1 MLKLLDDGSSMG
13 RCFMS
18 VTCSRKVGSHIIV
31 SLFVL
36 QKGREKGRCVC
47 IHAEL

>member
-1 MLKLLDDGSSMG
+1 MLKLLDDDSSMG
-13 RCFMS
+13 RCSMS
-18 VTCSRKVGSHIIV
+18 VTCSRKAGSHIIV

-36 QKGREKGRCVC
+36 RKGRCVC